1 MQLQENTTKNKTRRK
16 YASSRDVEFT
26 CVQCNKT
33 FIAKVDE
40 NVTRK
45 YCTPEC
51 RNIKLRPNGMIFGKN
66 GLLS

>member
-45 YCTPEC
+45 YCTHEC
-51 RNIKLRPNGMIFGKN
+51 RNLQLRQTGMIYDKN
-66 GLLS
+66 GTLS